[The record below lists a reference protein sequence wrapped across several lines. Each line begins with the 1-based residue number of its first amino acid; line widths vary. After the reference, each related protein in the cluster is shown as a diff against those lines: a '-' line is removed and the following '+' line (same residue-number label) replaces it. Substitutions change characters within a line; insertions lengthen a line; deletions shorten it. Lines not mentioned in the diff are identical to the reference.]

1 MMSCKEVAELSS
13 DYLDQ
18 ELSTLRRFSLRL
30 HILLCRECRELV
42 QGIRSLLN
50 VSSELKSP
58 GDTARYEALASR
70 LNEGSGEHP
79 PGDGRG
85 GAAR

>member
-13 DYLDQ
+13 DYLEQ
-18 ELSTLRRFSLRL
+18 ELSALRRLSLRV

-42 QGIRSLLN
+42 HGIRSLLN

-58 GDTARYEALASR
+58 GDTARYEDLATR
-70 LNEGSGEHP
+70 LSEGSGEFP
-79 PGDGRG
+79 PGDGSG
-85 GAAR
+85 GS

>member
-18 ELSTLRRFSLRL
+18 ELSARRRFLLRL
-30 HILLCRECRELV
+30 HILLCRECRALV

-50 VSSELKSP
+50 VSSALKSP
-58 GDTARYEALASR
+58 GDTARYEDLAAR
-70 LNEGSGEHP
+70 LSEGSGELP
-79 PGDGRG
+79 PGDGG
-85 GAAR
+85 GGS

>member
-13 DYLDQ
+13 DYLEQ
-18 ELSTLRRFSLRL
+18 ELSALRRFSLRL

-50 VSSELKSP
+50 VSPELKSP
-58 GDTARYEALASR
+58 GDTARYEDLAAR
-70 LNEGSGEHP
+70 LSEGSGELP
-79 PGDGRG
+79 PGDGSG
-85 GAAR
+85 GS

>member
-13 DYLDQ
+13 DYLEQ
-18 ELSTLRRFSLRL
+18 ELSALRRFSLRL

-50 VSSELKSP
+50 VSSELKSL
-58 GDTARYEALASR
+58 GDTARYEDLAAR
-70 LNEGSGEHP
+70 LSEGSGERP
-79 PGDGRG
+79 QGDGSG
-85 GAAR
+85 GS

>member
-18 ELSTLRRFSLRL
+18 ELSTWRRFWLRL
-30 HILLCRECRELV
+30 HMLLCRQCRELV
-42 QGIRSLLN
+42 QGIRSLLD

-58 GDTARYEALASR
+58 GDTARYEDLATR
-70 LNEGSGEHP
+70 LSEGSGELP
-79 PGDGRG
+79 PGDASG
-85 GAAR
+85 GS